1 MDSVPQRDTF
11 PFPTFGP
18 SAMERRRHERVVIS
32 RACKIFRP
40 LTRRYTAALTRDLS
54 EGGAMI
60 EIESAR
66 PLAVGEQIGVGV
78 SWTDSPVLREESL
91 IEGVVVRVVETD
103 DDRQYVAVRFSDACA
118 LVAAA

>member
-1 MDSVPQRDTF
+1 MDIVPQRDTF

-18 SAMERRRHERVVIS
+18 PAMERRRHERRPIS
-32 RACKIFRP
+32 KACKIFRP
-40 LTRRYTAALTRDLS
+40 LTRRYTAALTRDVS

-60 EIESAR
+60 EIECAR
-66 PLAVGEQIGVGV
+66 PLMVGERIGLGV

-91 IEGVVVRVVETD
+91 IEGIVVRVTETD
-103 DDRQYVAVRFSDACA
+103 DDRQTVAVRFADACA